1 VVKYRFGPGGA
12 DRLPGLRHRRK
23 NRGMK
28 TGLLALVLLAMCC
41 GAGIAA
47 AADDLA
53 SAIAAVEKREGAD
66 SPYLLPLLEP
76 LAQQRFRDGKL
87 AEAGELR
94 RRALKIALGAFGSG
108 SASAAEAMTALA
120 LSNIDARRYLDAEPL
135 LIAAA
140 EVLKERVDGDHPAL
154 ANVFAGLARVALARG
169 DADAALAWAEK
180 AAAIAA
186 KNPHQRATEPML
198 ALAAALAAK
207 ERLTEAERTAR
218 EALARDR
225 ETHGPESSAAARS
238 LSQLANV
245 YIRDK
250 RYREALPLLEEAAS
264 LDQARLGPG
273 HPFIGDDL
281 YDVGVVLDGLKRPEA
296 ARKAFSAAVRVFEA
310 GEAKETPRAAYA
322 ERELARMLRGLGKSE
337 EADEAAKDSR
347 RILKRAETEERDRE
361 RQI

>member
-1 VVKYRFGPGGA
+1 MVKYRFGPGGA

-41 GAGIAA
+41 RVGSRGRRQTIRQ
-47 AADDLA
+47 A
-53 SAIAAVEKREGAD
+53 SRRGEKARGAD

-76 LAQQRFRDGKL
+76 LAQQRFPDGKL

-94 RRALKIALGAFGSG
+94 RRALKIALGAFGSE
-108 SASAAEAMTALA
+108 SASAAEAMIALA
-120 LSNIDARRYLDAEPL
+120 LSNIDRRRYLDAEPL

-140 EVLKERVDGDHPAL
+140 EALKERVDGDHPAL

-207 ERLTEAERTAR
+207 ERFTEAERTAR

-225 ETHGPESSAAARS
+225 RRMVRRAAR
-238 LSQLANV
+238 
-245 YIRDK
+245 R
-250 RYREALPLLEEAAS
+250 
-264 LDQARLGPG
+264 
-273 HPFIGDDL
+273 
-281 YDVGVVLDGLKRPEA
+281 
-296 ARKAFSAAVRVFEA
+296 
-310 GEAKETPRAAYA
+310 RAACRSSPTFTFA
-322 ERELARMLRGLGKSE
+322 TSGTARPCRC
-337 EADEAAKDSR
+337 SR
-347 RILKRAETEERDRE
+347 RRRASTRRGSGRATRSSET
-361 RQI
+361 ICTMSVSCWMG